1 MTDLRSYFLSVISAA
16 LITAIVRRLMGDKG
30 SAAAVCKLMSGLVLT
45 FTVLSPLVNLNLSGM
60 NGFTDA
66 YAYDAQQAVTF
77 GTQISADALEKSIK
91 EKTEAYILDKA
102 KQYDAELSV
111 QVMLT
116 DETIPKPKSVVI
128 SGNISPYAK
137 NALQNIIRTDL
148 GVDKEYQIWT

>member
-30 SAAAVCKLMSGLVLT
+30 TAAAVCKLMSGLVLT

-66 YAYDAQQAVTF
+66 YAYDAQQVVTF
-77 GTQISADALEKSIK
+77 GAQISADALEKSIK

-116 DETIPKPKSVVI
+116 DETIPKPKSVII
-128 SGNISPYAK
+128 SGSISPYAK

>member
-30 SAAAVCKLMSGLVLT
+30 TAAAVCKLMSGLVLT

-66 YAYDAQQAVTF
+66 YAYDAQQAVTL
-77 GTQISADALEKSIK
+77 GAQISADALEKSIK

-128 SGNISPYAK
+128 SGSISPYAK